1 MLLEFNPSRIQG
13 HALKP
18 SLSSHRKLQTLSSVS
33 VSPVLSRPLFFFF
46 SFAHHPPPQPL
57 PPLILLSW
65 TQLYLCLLCR
75 GVAPLSL
82 YIVHGEAAEPV
93 SAAVL
98 SAALDLSAYFP
109 DGNTKLLVS
118 SPNSR
123 AIKTSPFC
131 CQDPRLQASHTA
143 NVWLEL

>member
-1 MLLEFNPSRIQG
+1 MN
-13 HALKP
+13 
-18 SLSSHRKLQTLSSVS
+18 T
-33 VSPVLSRPLFFFF
+33 VLSRR
-46 SFAHHPPPQPL
+46 SSC
-57 PPLILLSW
+57 LINGHIKKTKKAW

-98 SAALDLSAYFP
+98 SAALDLSAHFP